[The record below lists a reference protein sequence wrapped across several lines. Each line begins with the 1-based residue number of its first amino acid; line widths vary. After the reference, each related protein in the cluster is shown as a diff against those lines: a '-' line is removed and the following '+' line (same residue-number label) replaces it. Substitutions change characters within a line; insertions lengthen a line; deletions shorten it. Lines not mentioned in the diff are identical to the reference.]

1 MRTTTEN
8 FRTLPLAHFADD
20 GGHGRPGHILAL
32 GDRLTCDIRHHAFEV
47 SGDTFSTYR
56 MAVYNVA
63 PITSVAIE
71 IEITGR
77 VEQYRDGCGYI
88 KVRITF
94 VGDGEPNTYA
104 KGWVRT

>member
-1 MRTTTEN
+1 MSITTSDFLTVPN
-8 FRTLPLAHFADD
+8 AHFADD
-20 GGHGRPGHILAL
+20 GGRGRPGYILAL
-32 GDRLTCDIRHHAFEV
+32 GDRLTWDTRHHAFEA

-88 KVRITF
+88 KARIVF
-94 VGDGEPNTYA
+94 VGDGEPDTYA